1 MSTRHENGYILTR
14 HWRDTKDGSD
24 IELWLATESGARRI
38 LVTGQRNVAFVRA
51 AVRTQ
56 VEALI
61 RNESGV
67 ELAPLPMKTF
77 EQEPVLGLYTR
88 GYRALLKLEKR
99 LAKEGVE
106 LLEADIRPDDRY
118 LMERFITASVV
129 VEMESNGDTATL
141 VNPRLRP
148 GESYRPALR
157 LVSLDIE
164 TSAQGELY
172 SIALEGCGQRQVFM
186 LGSPGAGEVPD
197 LDFELTYYE
206 ERAQLIVALNSWFRH
221 HDPDVIIGWNL
232 IQFDLRLLQACA
244 DKCGMVLTLGRGGT
258 PIEWRNHQ
266 RREGYIFA
274 TIPGRLAI
282 DGIEALRSAL
292 WSFPSFS
299 LETVAQELL
308 GEGKAIDD
316 PYSRMAEIERRF
328 NEDKPALARY
338 NLKDCELV
346 TRIFA
351 KTKLMEFLLERANVT
366 GLQADRMGGSIAAF
380 SHLYLPRMH
389 REGYVA
395 PNAGARTGESY
406 PGGFVM
412 ESRPGIYDSIVV
424 LDYKSLYPSIIR
436 TFLVDPIGLA
446 EGMLATD
453 PKATIPGPKGT
464 RFSRS
469 KHCLPGLITQL
480 WTGRDKAKAAG
491 NAPLSQAFKLLMNAF
506 IGVLGAAGGK
516 FFDPKLVSAVTLRG
530 HEIMRET
537 RAWVEAEGYEVIYG
551 DTDSIFI
558 WLGKRYPEAEAL
570 AIADQLVA
578 HINAKWAEQLKAS
591 LDIECYLEI
600 EFDAHYQRFFMP
612 TIRGSDQGSK
622 KRYAGMVLNDNGQE
636 ELVFRGLE
644 TVRSDWTPLAKRFQ
658 RELFEKI
665 FREEPYAD
673 FIRNYVADLRAGK
686 LNDLLT
692 YRKRLRGKLDSYD
705 RITPPQVRAA
715 RLADEHNA
723 RLRRP
728 LQYQSGGW
736 ISYVM
741 TVNGPEPLE
750 VLRSAVDYE
759 HYLVHQLR
767 PIAEAILSPIGSRF
781 DILISQQAELF

>member
-1 MSTRHENGYILTR
+1 VSTQHENGYILTR
-14 HWRDTKDGSD
+14 HWRDTKGGSE
-24 IELWLATESGARRI
+24 IELWLATEAGARRI
-38 LVTGQRNVAFVRA
+38 LITGQRNVAFVRA
-51 AVRTQ
+51 AARER

-61 RNESGV
+61 GDENGV
-67 ELAPLPMKTF
+67 ELTPLPMKTLG
-77 EQEPVLGLYTR
+77 QEPVLGIYTR
-88 GYRALLKLEKR
+88 GYRAMLALEKQ
-99 LAKEGVE
+99 LAKEDIE

-118 LMERFITASVV
+118 LMERFITASIVV
-129 VEMESNGDTATL
+129 DGNSDTATL

-148 GESYRPALR
+148 GEGYRPSLR

-186 LGSPGAGEVPD
+186 LGAPD
-197 LDFELTYYE
+197 TRSNHELDFELSYYDD
-206 ERAQLIVALNSWFRH
+206 RAQLIVALNNWFRH

-244 DKCGMVLTLGRGGT
+244 DQCGLVLTLGRGGT

-274 TIPGRLAI
+274 AIPGRLAI

-299 LETVAQELL
+299 LEAVAQELL

-351 KTKLMEFLLERANVT
+351 KTRLMEFLLERANVT

-395 PNAGARTGESY
+395 PNVGARTGESY

-453 PKATIPGPKGT
+453 PKTTIPGPNRT

-480 WTGRDKAKAAG
+480 WTGRDKAKATG

-537 RAWVEAEGYEVIYG
+537 RTWVEAEGYEVIYG

-558 WLGKRYPEAEAL
+558 WLGKRYAEADAL
-570 AIADQLVA
+570 AIADRLVA
-578 HINAKWAEQLKAS
+578 HINAQWKEQLRAS
-591 LDIECYLEI
+591 LGIECYLEI

-622 KRYAGMVLNDNGQE
+622 KRYAGLALNDNGKE

-658 RELFEKI
+658 QELFEKI

-673 FIRNYVADLRAGK
+673 FIRNYVSDLRAGK

-692 YRKRLRGKLDSYD
+692 YRKRLRGKLSSYD

-728 LQYQSGGW
+728 LQYQNGGW

-750 VLRSAVDYE
+750 ALRSAIDYE

-767 PIAEAILSPIGSRF
+767 PIADAILSQAGGRF
-781 DILISQQAELF
+781 DALISQQAELF

>member
-1 MSTRHENGYILTR
+1 MSTRHQNGYILTR
-14 HWRDTKDGSD
+14 HWRDTKEGSE
-24 IELWLATESGARRI
+24 IELWLATESGPRRVVI
-38 LVTGQRNVAFVRA
+38 TGQRNVAF
-51 AVRTQ
+51 AVATARDRI
-56 VEALI
+56 EALI
-61 RNESGV
+61 RNESGA
-67 ELAPLPMKTF
+67 ELVTLPMKTLG
-77 EQEPVLGLYTR
+77 QEPVLGLYTR
-88 GYRALLKLEKR
+88 SYRAMLSLEKR
-99 LAKEGVE
+99 LAGEGIE
-106 LLEADIRPDDRY
+106 LLEADVRPEDRF

-129 VEMESNGDTATL
+129 VETDGSTDTATL
-141 VNPRLRP
+141 VNPRLKP
-148 GESYRPALR
+148 GEGYRPALR

-172 SIALEGCGQRQVFM
+172 SVALEGCGQRQVFM
-186 LGSPGAGEVPD
+186 LGSAGGAQGPD
-197 LDFELTYYE
+197 LDFELTYYD
-206 ERAQLIVALNSWFRH
+206 ERAQIIVALNNWFRH

-232 IQFDLRLLQACA
+232 IQFDLRLLQASA
-244 DKCGMVLTLGRGGT
+244 EQAGMVLTLGRGGA

-266 RREGYIFA
+266 RREGYVFA
-274 TIPGRLAI
+274 SIPGRLAI

-299 LETVAQELL
+299 LETVSQELL

-316 PYSRMAEIERRF
+316 PYSRMEEIERRF
-328 NEDKPALARY
+328 QEDKPALARY

-351 KTKLMEFLLERANVT
+351 KTRLMEFLLERANVT

-389 REGYVA
+389 REAYVA
-395 PNAGARTGESY
+395 PSVGTRTGESY

-436 TFLVDPIGLA
+436 TYLVDPIGLA

-453 PKATIPGPKGT
+453 LKDIIPGPNGT

-469 KHCLPGLITQL
+469 RHCLPGLIAQL

-506 IGVLGAAGGK
+506 IGVLGAQGGR
-516 FFDPKLVSAVTLRG
+516 FFDPRLVSAVTLRS
-530 HEIMRET
+530 HEIMRQT
-537 RAWVEAEGYEVIYG
+537 RAWVEAKGYEVIYG

-558 WLGKRYPEAEAL
+558 WLGKRYPEADAL
-570 AIADQLVA
+570 VIAEQLVA
-578 HINAKWAEQLKAS
+578 DINLAWREQLRAS
-591 LDIECYLEI
+591 LDIDCYLEI

-612 TIRGSDQGSK
+612 TIRGSEQGSK
-622 KRYAGMVLNDNGQE
+622 KRYAGMVLNDDGKE

-658 RELFEKI
+658 KELFEKI

-673 FIRNYVADLRAGK
+673 FIRNYIGDLRAGK

-692 YRKRLRGKLDSYD
+692 YRKRLRGRLDSYD

-728 LQYQSGGW
+728 LQYQNGGW

-750 VLRSAVDYE
+750 ASRSAIDYE

-767 PIAEAILSPIGSRF
+767 PIADAILSQAGDRF
-781 DILISQQAELF
+781 DALISQQAELF